1 MAPFCG
7 IMTLENETS
16 MNTLRDT
23 KYFSLDLEL
32 NNLNNGQTPK
42 IIQVGI
48 AIGSPIRPEEI
59 ETYSWYLDPEES
71 ITPFITQLTGITDEI
86 IKEKSVPHDKLAE
99 ELGMLL
105 SWEKCFVNPIVWGGN
120 NKFSDATEL
129 KDEFTQR
136 EIDFP
141 YFGRRVI
148 DIKTLYVFN
157 QMVRGKSPSGGLR
170 KSMISYGL
178 DFIGQSHRADVD
190 ALNTLRFFFHFLQRQ
205 KMFEDYKDLMNSIK

>member
-1 MAPFCG
+1 M
-7 IMTLENETS
+7 
-16 MNTLRDT
+16 RDT
-23 KYFSLDLEL
+23 NYFSLDLEL
-32 NNLNNGQTPK
+32 NSKNDGTTPR
-42 IIQVGI
+42 IIQVGVCV
-48 AIGSPIRPEEI
+48 GSPVRPEEI
-59 ETYSWYLDPEES
+59 KTHSWYLNPEEY

-86 IKEKSVPHDKLAE
+86 IEEKSVDHKTVSQ
-99 ELGMLL
+99 ELGDIIT
-105 SWEKCFVNPIVWGGN
+105 KNQVFTNPVVWGGN

-136 EIDFP
+136 GIDFP

-148 DIKTLYVFN
+148 DVKTLYVFN

-190 ALNTLRFFFHFLQRQ
+190 ALNTLRFFFYFLQRQ
-205 KMFEDYKDLMNSIK
+205 KMFEDYKDLMNSTK

>member
-1 MAPFCG
+1 M
-7 IMTLENETS
+7 
-16 MNTLRDT
+16 RDT
-23 KYFSLDLEL
+23 NYFSLDLEL
-32 NNLNNGQTPK
+32 NNKQDETTPR
-42 IIQVGI
+42 IIQVGV
-48 AIGSPIRPEEI
+48 AWGSPIRPEEI
-59 ETYSWYLDPEES
+59 ETHSWYLDPEEN

-86 IKEKSVPHDKLAE
+86 IQEQSVDHKTVAQ
-99 ELGMLL
+99 ELGAIIT
-105 SWEKCFVNPIVWGGN
+105 ENQCFCNCVVWGGN